1 MPEKIDKDDETS
13 FLLRSAG
20 AAAPCRLN
28 AKFFCHKEKVSS
40 LRLAEKHLVW
50 KAKLV
55 VNSEERKPCELKN
68 PTHGKFL
75 PVMRL

>member
-13 FLLRSAG
+13 LLMRSAG
-20 AAAPCRLN
+20 AAARCRLN
-28 AKFFCHKEKVSS
+28 AKFICHKEKVVSHI
-40 LRLAEKHLVW
+40 LAKKHLVW

-55 VNSEERKPCELKN
+55 AKSEERKPCELKN

-75 PVMRL
+75 LVMRL